1 MLIAHSH
8 HSIPFHR
15 WLESQSPLLAIIIN
29 IIFRFRQTF
38 FQRTPWVISK
48 DPSLPLSSIL
58 FGDSKF
64 FMNDIKKSVLQTHF
78 SRSISTTVK
87 THSGSGIHQNNLDQW
102 LPSKWFGR
110 YCCRINCFKKKT
122 SMYAHILWLLYC
134 YQYQVWGNLVLEASN
149 FANLK
154 LLK

>member
-1 MLIAHSH
+1 MSIAHSH

-15 WLESQSPLLAIIIN
+15 WLESQSPLLAII

-78 SRSISTTVK
+78 NRSISTTVK
-87 THSGSGIHQNNLDQW
+87 THSGGGIHQNNLDCNSHHW
-102 LPSKWFGR
+102 IWR
-110 YCCRINCFKKKT
+110 YWCRINCFKKNYVYMIHIFCDCCTAINTKYGGT
-122 SMYAHILWLLYC
+122 SCLRLLILLT
-134 YQYQVWGNLVLEASN
+134 SN
-149 FANLK
+149 FSK
-154 LLK
+154 